1 MTCKER
7 LQAYLDAQHVPYTL
21 QQHSVAYGAQQ
32 VAESEQIPGRVVAK
46 VVIVRANDNPVL
58 LALPADRRVDFER
71 VKTLLHAHTLRLADE
86 TEVAPLFPDCEV
98 GTMPPFGNL
107 YDLPVV
113 VDQRLAQTEDLV
125 FPIGTYTETMRLRYD
140 DFARLVQPVVA
151 DVARHPG
158 E

>member
-21 QQHSVAYGAQQ
+21 QQHDVAYGAQQ
-32 VAESEQIPGRVVAK
+32 IAQSEHIPGSLVAK
-46 VVIVRANDNPVL
+46 AVIVQANGNPVL
-58 LALPADRRVDFER
+58 LALPADSRIDFER
-71 VKTLLHAHTLRLADE
+71 VKTLLHAHRLRLAGE

-98 GTMPPFGNL
+98 GAMPPFGNL

-113 VDQRLAQTEDLV
+113 VDRRLADNQNLV

-151 DVARHPG
+151 DIARRP
-158 E
+158 